1 MIFSTLYGKKYFFF
15 MTLEEENEKL
25 VCFGFTRNLCQSS
38 LFTVSD
44 EILEFR
50 FFFNAIKQ
58 F

>member
-1 MIFSTLYGKKYFFF
+1 MAKNIFFF

-44 EILEFR
+44 EILEFL
-50 FFFNAIKQ
+50 FQCYQAILKHFENQ
-58 F
+58 